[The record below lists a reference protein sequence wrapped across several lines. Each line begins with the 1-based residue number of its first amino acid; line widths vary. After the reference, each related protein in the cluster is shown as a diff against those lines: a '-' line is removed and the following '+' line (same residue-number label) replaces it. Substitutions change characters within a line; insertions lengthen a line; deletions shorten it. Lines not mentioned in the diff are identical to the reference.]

1 MNLIDYIKI
10 NVQEYLKKQRNHA
23 RTGKNIFRFVVDSW
37 FSFQAYCQNHCSILI
52 ENFSSRDASAISYF
66 IQSQLRGENFW
77 KVTCDRTMFSN
88 KITWAL
94 IHSRKK
100 MQIKK
105 KTIIQTIEH
114 QSTICLTIVF
124 VTFCFCFLS
133 SVVFFC
139 YLATVGIISLQ

>member
-1 MNLIDYIKI
+1 MLM
-10 NVQEYLKKQRNHA
+10 KQRNHA
-23 RTGKNIFRFVVDSW
+23 RMSKNIFRFVVDSW

-105 KTIIQTIEH
+105 KNHHTNDRTSKYYMLDDCICDVLLLFSVKCCFFLLLSYSRHNKFAMII
-114 QSTICLTIVF
+114 C
-124 VTFCFCFLS
+124 
-133 SVVFFC
+133 
-139 YLATVGIISLQ
+139 